1 MTHYSNKGRDSGI
14 SAYEIKD
21 DGIIVQFSSGVKYLY
36 TYASAGSAKIEKMKE
51 LALIGEGLNSFI
63 IKNTRTSYASK
74 LS

>member
-1 MTHYSNKGRDSGI
+1 MTRYSNKGADSGI

-21 DGIIVQFSSGVKYLY
+21 DGIIVQFTSGVKYLY
-36 TYASAGSAKIEKMKE
+36 NYVSAGSANIEKMKE

-63 IKNTRTSYASK
+63 MKNAKTSYASK